1 MIIAAAGFR
10 GGVWL
15 LCCELVDV
23 AFAAT
28 VSDVCVLVVSDAVE
42 VVCDAVAAW
51 LCLAICL
58 TRAFAGCGA
67 ESVEVFDINDG
78 DEGGIVLQHHGSR
91 FGGGG
96 GNGG

>member
-23 AFAAT
+23 EFAAT
-28 VSDVCVLVVSDAVE
+28 VSDVCVLVVLDAVE

-67 ESVEVFDINDG
+67 ESAAG
-78 DEGGIVLQHHGSR
+78 
-91 FGGGG
+91 
-96 GNGG
+96 

>member
-23 AFAAT
+23 AFAAM

-51 LCLAICL
+51 LCLAI
-58 TRAFAGCGA
+58 
-67 ESVEVFDINDG
+67 
-78 DEGGIVLQHHGSR
+78 
-91 FGGGG
+91 
-96 GNGG
+96 